1 MSTAPTP
8 AYTMV
13 HAKVKNHEEFRQRY
27 GKFVRPMFEKFGAQ
41 LIAGSPTPKVVE
53 GSWAGNWAAVIRF
66 PSMAVAEAWYN
77 SPEYQPMKDLRI
89 NELTEG
95 GTSVVFVEEFSPDA
109 PGR

>member
-8 AYTMV
+8 AYAMV
-13 HAKVKNHEEFRQRY
+13 HAKVKNHEELRQRY
-27 GKFVRPMFEKFGAQ
+27 GKFVRPMLEKFGAQ
-41 LIAGSPTPKVVE
+41 LIAGSPTPKVLE
-53 GSWAGNWAAVIRF
+53 GSWDGNWAAVIRF
-66 PSMAVAEAWYN
+66 PSMAVAEDWYN

-95 GTSVVFVEEFSPDA
+95 GTSVVFVEGLDPDA